1 MGRDLT
7 TRVESNA
14 SAQQSQPQSIGQLIQ
29 NLRPEI
35 ARALPRHM
43 DADRMAR
50 IALTVVRRTP
60 KLAQCTPQSFM
71 GALLSAAQLGLELG
85 VSDEAYLV
93 PYEHRKGLQAGTIE
107 CQFIIGYQ
115 GYAKL
120 FWQHPMAKNI
130 DAQAVYTND
139 EFDYEYGLN
148 PFLRHKPSMDG
159 PQGDPIAYYAV
170 ASLTSGGS
178 AFVVL
183 SAEQV
188 KRLRNGK
195 VGPSG
200 DIPDPMHWM
209 ERKTAVRQLVKLLPK
224 SPNLQR
230 ALNADETVRTDLRE
244 DAIDAPVQD
253 LILGSSVVDTPVGD
267 VDTSTGEIVDP
278 PVERPRGDITQA
290 QQRKLHALLRAA
302 VGTDRDA
309 GIKLVNETLTDRP
322 DIKSTDE
329 LSKVDAGRV
338 IDELER
344 LTETQNVV
352 DPEVDQ
358 AWLAGGEPA

>member
-60 KLAQCTPQSFM
+60 KLARCTPQSFM

-93 PYEHRKGLQAGTIE
+93 PYEHRKGPQAGTIE

-159 PQGDPIAYYAV
+159 PQGDPVAYYAV

-278 PVERPRGDITQA
+278 PAERRMPTPAQKRKMHADLGKAGLGEQADYLRFVAETIGRGVESTNDLDADEVSRVLDALAHVSPTRPAQPADQA
-290 QQRKLHALLRAA
+290 
-302 VGTDRDA
+302 
-309 GIKLVNETLTDRP
+309 E
-322 DIKSTDE
+322 
-329 LSKVDAGRV
+329 VDAAWG
-338 IDELER
+338 IP
-344 LTETQNVV
+344 
-352 DPEVDQ
+352 PEDH
-358 AWLAGGEPA
+358 P